1 MGKFDL
7 KQHIKDEQR
16 KKVEKVIK
24 KIYDERMERCGK
36 VKKEE

>member
-24 KIYDERMERCGK
+24 KIYDKRMERCGK